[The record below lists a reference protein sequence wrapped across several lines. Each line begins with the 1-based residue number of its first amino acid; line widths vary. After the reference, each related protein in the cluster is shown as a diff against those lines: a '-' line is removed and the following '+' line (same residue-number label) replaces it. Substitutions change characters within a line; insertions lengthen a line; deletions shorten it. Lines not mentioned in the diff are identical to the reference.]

1 MWTRGRWSRRE
12 CDPVHLSPVIGHP
25 TCDLALQRR
34 IREAQRER
42 TIRAVVRGRR
52 TWLDRLLR
60 RRARLGEPDVF
71 LDAESLVDH
80 GEDVWKAL
88 RF

>member
-1 MWTRGRWSRRE
+1 
-12 CDPVHLSPVIGHP
+12 VHVSPVIGHP

-42 TIRAVVRGRR
+42 TVRAVVRARSPR
-52 TWLDRLLR
+52 SWLDRLLR
-60 RRARLGEPDVF
+60 RRAREPNADLV
-71 LDAESLVDH
+71 LDAESLVDR

>member
-1 MWTRGRWSRRE
+1 
-12 CDPVHLSPVIGHP
+12 VHLSPVIGHP

-42 TIRAVVRGRR
+42 TVRALVRGRGSR

-60 RRARLGEPDVF
+60 RRAREQRADVF
-71 LDAESLVDH
+71 LDAESLVDR

-88 RF
+88 RY

>member
-1 MWTRGRWSRRE
+1 
-12 CDPVHLSPVIGHP
+12 VIGHP

-42 TIRAVVRGRR
+42 TVRAVVRGRGRR

-60 RRARLGEPDVF
+60 RRGGERHADQV
-71 LDAESLVDH
+71 LDAESLVDR

>member
-1 MWTRGRWSRRE
+1 
-12 CDPVHLSPVIGHP
+12 VHVSLVIGHP

-42 TIRAVVRGRR
+42 TVRAVVRARSPR
-52 TWLDRLLR
+52 TRLDRLLR
-60 RRARLGEPDVF
+60 RRAPEPNADLV
-71 LDAESLVDH
+71 LDAESLVDR

>member
-1 MWTRGRWSRRE
+1 
-12 CDPVHLSPVIGHP
+12 VHLSIVIGHP

-34 IREAQRER
+34 IREAQRDR
-42 TIRAVVRGRR
+42 TVRAVVQGRGRR
-52 TWLDRLLR
+52 TWLDHLLR
-60 RRARLGEPDVF
+60 RRARGPHTDRVLDPD
-71 LDAESLVDH
+71 SLVDR

>member
-1 MWTRGRWSRRE
+1 
-12 CDPVHLSPVIGHP
+12 VHVSIVIGHP
-25 TCDLALQRR
+25 TCDMALQRR

-42 TIRAVVRGRR
+42 TVRAVARGRGRR
-52 TWLDRLLR
+52 TWIGRLLGR
-60 RRARLGEPDVF
+60 RPGADRPPFV
-71 LDAESLVDH
+71 LDADSLVDH

>member
-1 MWTRGRWSRRE
+1 
-12 CDPVHLSPVIGHP
+12 VHVSIVIGHP

-34 IREAQRER
+34 IREAQRDR
-42 TIRAVVRGRR
+42 TVRAVARGRGRR
-52 TWLDRLLR
+52 TWLDHLLR
-60 RRARLGEPDVF
+60 RQARAAHDQI
-71 LDAESLVDH
+71 LDAESLVDR